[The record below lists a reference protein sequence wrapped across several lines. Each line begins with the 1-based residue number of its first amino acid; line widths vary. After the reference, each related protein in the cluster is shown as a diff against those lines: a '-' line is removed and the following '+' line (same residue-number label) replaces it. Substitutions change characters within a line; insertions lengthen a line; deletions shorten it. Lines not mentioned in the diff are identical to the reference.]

1 MDNIRIAC
9 VGDIMC
15 GDSFSRIGMGV
26 TRSLDKYGRG
36 FVPPDII
43 DIFKRHNLVL
53 CNLECV
59 FSDIGRKE
67 KSLRSLHMRG
77 RPKTIQYLADWG
89 ITAANVANNHIL
101 EQGQNCAIDT
111 VLQLNKAGIKAIGAG
126 KRGLFEPGIEA
137 AEIDFGGQE
146 MAVLGLC
153 LLKEKYTFN
162 GGGSLNEVLEA
173 VKTKAREGNFVIV
186 SVHWGDEMMD
196 RPSLEQRKTAR
207 LLVDAGAKLV
217 VGHHPHI
224 IQGVENVGSGLVAYS
239 LGNFIFDGSSEATGW
254 SMILSIAVSAGE
266 IVKWEGIP
274 IIRGDDYRPALA
286 SGIRKEDLERR
297 IVQRCDILKQEI
309 QDNEYE
315 EKYVLELQEIGFQSK
330 RRLRRNLL
338 KRFIKYP
345 PIYWPQIIF
354 RPIQRRLRTW

>member
-1 MDNIRIAC
+1 VDNLRIAC

-26 TRSLDKYGRG
+26 AHCLNKYRRG
-36 FVPPDII
+36 FVPPDVV
-43 DIFKRHNLVL
+43 DIFKRHDLVL

-59 FSDIGRKE
+59 LSDIGRKE

-77 RPKTIQYLADWG
+77 RPKTVRYLAEWG
-89 ITAANVANNHIL
+89 ITMANVANNHIL
-101 EQGQNCAIDT
+101 EQRCDCAIDT

-126 KRGLFEPGIEA
+126 KRSLFEPGIEA
-137 AEIDFGGQE
+137 AEMDFGGQKV
-146 MAVLGLC
+146 AVFGLC
-153 LLKEKYTFN
+153 LLEEKYAFN
-162 GGGSLNEVLEA
+162 GGGNLNEMLEA
-173 VKTKAREGNFVIV
+173 IETKANEGKFVIV

-196 RPSLEQRKTAR
+196 RPSLWQRKTAR
-207 LLVDAGAKLV
+207 RLIETGAKLV

-224 IQGVENVGSGLVAYS
+224 IQGTENIGGGLVAYS

-254 SMILSIAVSAGE
+254 SMILSVAVSAGE

-286 SGIRKEDLERR
+286 LGIRKEDLEKR
-297 IVQRCDILKQEI
+297 IVQRCGILKQEI

-315 EKYVLELQEIGFQSK
+315 EKYVSDLREIGFQSK

-338 KRFIKYP
+338 KRFVKYP

-354 RPIQRRLRTW
+354 RPIQRRLGIW

>member
-1 MDNIRIAC
+1 MDNLTVAC
-9 VGDIMC
+9 IGDVMC

-77 RPKTIQYLADWG
+77 RPKMVQYLAEWG
-89 ITAANVANNHIL
+89 INVANVANNHIL

-111 VLQLNKAGIKAIGAG
+111 VLQLNKAGIKTIGAG
-126 KRGLFEPGIEA
+126 RRGLFEPGIEA
-137 AEIDFGGQE
+137 AEMDFSGQKV
-146 MAVLGLC
+146 AVFGLC
-153 LLKEKYTFN
+153 LLEEKYVFN

-173 VKTKAREGNFVIV
+173 IKTKTEKDSFVIV

-196 RPSLEQRKTAR
+196 RPSLWQRKTAR
-207 LLVDAGAKLV
+207 QLIDAGAKLV

-224 IQGVENVGSGLVAYS
+224 IQGIENISGSLVAYS
-239 LGNFIFDGSSEATGW
+239 LGNFIFDSSSEATGW
-254 SMILSIAVSAGE
+254 SMILSVAISGGE
-266 IVKWEGIP
+266 IVEWKGIP
-274 IIRGDDYRPALA
+274 IIRGDDYRPTLA
-286 SGIRKEDLERR
+286 SGIRKEDLERK
-297 IVQRCDILKQEI
+297 IAQKCDILRQEM
-309 QDNEYE
+309 QDSEYT
-315 EKYVLELQEIGFQSK
+315 EKNVSELQEISFQSK

-338 KRFIKYP
+338 KRFVKYP

-354 RPIQRRLRTW
+354 RPIQRRLGIW